1 MTPGLLTEVG
11 EIVLQSVA
19 VAGVVLAGGESRRM
33 GRDKA
38 TLPFFRSADGR
49 DSQATMV
56 EHVVSVVRQR
66 CQPVFV
72 VAAVGQ
78 ALPALSV
85 PILRDELRGQG
96 PLLATGRGLR
106 AAAEAGLERAFVCA
120 VDMPFVNAAF
130 IDDLARRAAQLDA
143 DVVLPWDGQDH
154 YLAAVYRTGL
164 VDRIDAALAA
174 GQRSMRSLVDASDA
188 QRVVLTD
195 SRVLTNV
202 NSADELHALPRV

>member
-1 MTPGLLTEVG
+1 MG
-11 EIVLQSVA
+11 ETVFESAA

-38 TLPFFRSADGR
+38 TLPFFRSAAGC
-49 DSQATMV
+49 DSDATMV
-56 EHVVSVVRQR
+56 EHVVGVVGQR
-66 CQPVFV
+66 CQPVVV

-78 ALPALSV
+78 ALPALPV

-106 AAAEAGLERAFVCA
+106 AAAAAGLDRAFVCA

-130 IDDLARRAAQLDA
+130 IDDLAQRAQRLDV

-154 YLAAVYRTGL
+154 YLAAVYRTAL
-164 VDRIDAALAA
+164 ADRIDALLAA
-174 GQRSMRSLVDASDA
+174 GQRSMRALVDSSDA
-188 QRVVLTD
+188 QRVVFPH

-202 NSADELHALPRV
+202 NSADELHALPQV